1 MAPRVAT
8 SVAASST
15 PTLPAVDATVISDAP
30 EVQAPLGANTAPKKK
45 RAYTRRRPR
54 ETGQERAQSTLPDG
68 EAPPPRKRAKAHR
81 RKRTTSTNGE
91 AAAEEDATVADGDSR
106 ATPKPPKRRRRS
118 PTPEDAVNVKVDHTA
133 VKMSELTRDLGIG
146 VPFKHAE
153 AIAERAREARNR
165 ARLRKLE
172 KDKIRMG
179 ILPDPS
185 DDIHGSHKRDASQ
198 NTTKNRLGS
207 NAPDSG
213 EAAAS
218 EAAGPGYIVVDGQII
233 INQQSLMIDNH
244 ASAENDISNMRT
256 VVEDD
261 FTHLTTAASFMRES
275 RVMGANSW
283 TEDET
288 EKFYNYLRMFGT
300 DFETIS
306 HMFPGKN
313 RRMVKLKF
321 NREERLRPN
330 RINAAV
336 SPRSGKEV
344 AIDLD
349 HYKERRNNWQEAEEI
364 MKEHDALVAEHNIE
378 VQRLKAER
386 KAQGLA
392 DDDDDDAP
400 AVAGAQAG
408 LPGEG
413 DASNDAGVV
422 GASENQDQDGE
433 SNDFH
438 KNPIAIAAAG

>member
-1 MAPRVAT
+1 
-8 SVAASST
+8 
-15 PTLPAVDATVISDAP
+15 
-30 EVQAPLGANTAPKKK
+30 
-45 RAYTRRRPR
+45 
-54 ETGQERAQSTLPDG
+54 
-68 EAPPPRKRAKAHR
+68 
-81 RKRTTSTNGE
+81 
-91 AAAEEDATVADGDSR
+91 
-106 ATPKPPKRRRRS
+106 
-118 PTPEDAVNVKVDHTA
+118 
-133 VKMSELTRDLGIG
+133 MSELTRDLGIG

-165 ARLRKLE
+165 ARQRKLE

-179 ILPDPS
+179 LLPDPG
-185 DDIHGSHKRDASQ
+185 DDIHGPHKRDGSQ
-198 NTTKNRLGS
+198 STTKNRLGS
-207 NAPDSG
+207 SAPEGGD
-213 EAAAS
+213 AAAS
-218 EAAGPGYIVVDGQII
+218 ESAGPGYIVVDGQII

-244 ASAENDISNMRT
+244 ASADNDISNMRT

-386 KAQGLA
+386 RAQGLA
-392 DDDDDDAP
+392 DDDDDDVP
-400 AVAGAQAG
+400 AAAGAQAG
-408 LPGEG
+408 VPGEG
-413 DASNDAGVV
+413 DVSNDAEAGDTL
-422 GASENQDQDGE
+422 QDQDLAGE
-433 SNDFH
+433 DGIEHNNEDGQTTGYQ
-438 KNPIAIAAAG
+438 KNPTAIAAVG